1 MPEAR
6 TNETVH
12 YEVLALRAGRWLIER
27 TAPEESLAVKLADQ
41 LLHQDI
47 EGVRVSR
54 ETVDGATGLSS
65 SRKVYERLKP
75 KRRRQRWTPR
85 QKAAPPPPSTTL
97 GRSPPPSVGSGC
109 GRGGERCGRASGRGA
124 GRASWSAGWRRS
136 WRRWAARRSAA
147 GRRSTSR
154 A

>member
-1 MPEAR
+1 MAETR

-54 ETVDGATGLSS
+54 ETVDGATAVSP

-85 QKAAPPPPSTTL
+85 QKAAPPAPRQAPAPAALPPAKPRRAGL
-97 GRSPPPSVGSGC
+97 VAGGC
-109 GRGGERCGRASGRGA
+109 ALATGA
-124 GRASWSAGWRRS
+124 
-136 WRRWAARRSAA
+136 AALAFLLPRLLH
-147 GRRSTSR
+147 G
-154 A
+154 

>member
-1 MPEAR
+1 MAETR

-12 YEVLALRAGRWLIER
+12 YEVLALRGGRWFIER
-27 TAPEESLAVKLADQ
+27 TAPEEALAVKLADQ

-65 SRKVYERLKP
+65 SRKIYERLKP

-85 QKAAPPPPSTTL
+85 QKVAPPAPRPASAPAAPTPLSRDAPASSPAAAPWRQVPRRWPSCCRDYCTAD
-97 GRSPPPSVGSGC
+97 R
-109 GRGGERCGRASGRGA
+109 A
-124 GRASWSAGWRRS
+124 GRHRAAEEVIQL
-136 WRRWAARRSAA
+136 AAR
-147 GRRSTSR
+147 
-154 A
+154 

>member
-1 MPEAR
+1 MPETR

-54 ETVDGATGLSS
+54 ETVDGDTALSS

-75 KRRRQRWTPR
+75 KRRRERWTPP
-85 QKAAPPPPSTTL
+85 QKDAAPAPEGAAP
-97 GRSPPPSVGSGC
+97 
-109 GRGGERCGRASGRGA
+109 RAEAGLRTRGA
-124 GRASWSAGWRRS
+124 APS
-136 WRRWAARRSAA
+136 
-147 GRRSTSR
+147 
-154 A
+154 

>member
-1 MPEAR
+1 MRAWPPGRFGGGAMA
-6 TNETVH
+6 ETRKDENVH
-12 YEVLALRAGRWLIER
+12 YEVQALRGGRWLIER
-27 TAPEESLAVKLADQ
+27 TAPEELLAVKLADQ

-85 QKAAPPPPSTTL
+85 QKAAPPAPRPASAPAALPPAKPRRAGL
-97 GRSPPPSVGSGC
+97 VAGGC
-109 GRGGERCGRASGRGA
+109 ALATGA
-124 GRASWSAGWRRS
+124 
-136 WRRWAARRSAA
+136 AALAFLLPRLLH
-147 GRRSTSR
+147 G
-154 A
+154 

>member
-1 MPEAR
+1 MAETR
-6 TNETVH
+6 KNETVH
-12 YEVLALRAGRWLIER
+12 YEGRGLRGGGWVIGG
-27 TAPEESLAVKLADQ
+27 TPPEEGLAVKLADQ

-85 QKAAPPPPSTTL
+85 QKAAPPPPRPASAPAAL
-97 GRSPPPSVGSGC
+97 PPAKS
-109 GRGGERCGRASGRGA
+109 
-124 GRASWSAGWRRS
+124 RRT
-136 WRRWAARRSAA
+136 
-147 GRRSTSR
+147 G
-154 A
+154 